1 MSIRIALAQLA
12 LSTSDV
18 AQNLVMAGDA
28 IRSAA
33 ASGAQLIVLP
43 ELTNSGYAFK
53 NLEEARQ
60 NCCEIDGPEISN
72 WIDLAKGLRVV
83 LIAGVGIKEGQT
95 LSNCSVIID
104 QSGLLGIYTKA
115 HLFGNE
121 PDFFTAGDMAP
132 LVVDT
137 ELGRIGTMICY
148 DLEFPEWVRVAMLAG
163 AQLLA
168 IPTNWPD
175 TGLPEVAT
183 PMEVVRAQA
192 AASQNKIV
200 IAACDRTE
208 DENGIVWVSASAIID
223 FNGYIQ
229 GAAIGKG
236 AQIVLADVDLPSDD
250 VIGSRN
256 SIRNDR
262 RSDLYRKWLY
272 LEGD

>member
-18 AQNLVMAGDA
+18 TQNLARAEAA

-43 ELTNSGYAFK
+43 ELTNSGYAFR

-104 QSGLLGIYTKA
+104 QSGLLGVYTKA

-121 PDFFTAGDMAP
+121 PDFFIAGDMAP

-148 DLEFPEWVRVAMLAG
+148 DLEFPEWVRVAMLDG

-272 LEGD
+272 LDGG

>member
-1 MSIRIALAQLA
+1 MSIRVALAQLS
-12 LSTSDV
+12 LSTADV
-18 AQNLVMAGDA
+18 AQNLARAEVA

-53 NLEEARQ
+53 NLDEARQ
-60 NCCEIDGPEISN
+60 NCSEIDGPEIFN
-72 WIDLAKGLRVV
+72 WIGLAKELRVV
-83 LIAGVGIKEGQT
+83 LVAGVGIKEGET

-104 QSGLLGIYTKA
+104 QSGLLGVYTKA

-121 PDFFTAGDMAP
+121 PDFFKAGDLPP

-148 DLEFPEWVRVAMLAG
+148 DLEFPEWVRVAMLDG

-175 TGLPEVAT
+175 TDLPEVAT

-208 DENGIVWVSASAIID
+208 NENGITWMSASAIVD

-229 GAAIGKG
+229 ASARGKG
-236 AQIVLADVDLPSDD
+236 AQIVLADVDLPTDD
-250 VIGSRN
+250 VIGPRN
-256 SIRNDR
+256 SIRKDR

-272 LEGD
+272 LERG

>member
-72 WIDLAKGLRVV
+72 WIDLAKELRVV

-104 QSGLLGIYTKA
+104 QSGLLGVYTKA

>member
-12 LSTSDV
+12 LSTADV
-18 AQNLVMAGDA
+18 AQNLVRAEDA

-43 ELTNSGYAFK
+43 ELTNSGYAFR

-60 NCCEIDGPEISN
+60 NCCEVDGPEISN
-72 WIDLAKGLRVV
+72 WIDLAKELRVV
-83 LIAGVGIKEGQT
+83 IIAGVGIREGEA
-95 LSNCSVIID
+95 LSNCSVVTD
-104 QSGLLGIYTKA
+104 RSGLLGVYTKA
-115 HLFGNE
+115 HLYGNE
-121 PDFFTAGDMAP
+121 PDFFTAGDLAP

-148 DLEFPEWVRVAMLAG
+148 DLEFPEWVRVAMLDG

-175 TGLPEVAT
+175 TGLPVVAT

-200 IAACDRTE
+200 IAACDRTQN
-208 DENGIVWVSASAIID
+208 ENGIAWVSASAIVD
-223 FNGYIQ
+223 FNGYLR
-229 GAAIGKG
+229 GAAKGKG
-236 AQIVLADVDLPSDD
+236 AQIVLADVDLPMDD
-250 VIGSRN
+250 AIGPRN
-256 SIRNDR
+256 LIKADR
-262 RSDLYRKWLY
+262 RIDLYQRFPIY
-272 LEGD
+272 

>member
-12 LSTSDV
+12 LSTDDV
-18 AQNLVMAGDA
+18 AQNLVRAGDA

-53 NLEEARQ
+53 NLEEARR

-72 WIDLAKGLRVV
+72 WIDLAKELRVV

-95 LSNCSVIID
+95 LLNCSVIID
-104 QSGLLGIYTKA
+104 QSGLLGVYTKA

-121 PDFFTAGDMAP
+121 PDFFTAGDLAP

-148 DLEFPEWVRVAMLAG
+148 DLEFPEWVRVAMLDG

-175 TGLPEVAT
+175 TGLPDVAT

-200 IAACDRTE
+200 LAACDRTQN
-208 DENGIVWVSASAIID
+208 ENGIAWVSASAIID

-229 GAAIGKG
+229 GAAKGKG
-236 AQIVLADVDLPSDD
+236 AQIVLADVELPTDD
-250 VIGSRN
+250 VIGPRN
-256 SIRNDR
+256 SIRDDR
-262 RSDLYRKWLY
+262 RSDLYKKWLY
-272 LEGD
+272 LERD

>member
-12 LSTSDV
+12 LSTADV
-18 AQNLVMAGDA
+18 PQNLARAQDA
-28 IRSAA
+28 LRSAA

-53 NLEEARQ
+53 NLEEAWQ

-72 WIDLAKGLRVV
+72 WIDLAKELRVV
-83 LIAGVGIKEGQT
+83 LTAGVGIKEGQT

-104 QSGLLGIYTKA
+104 QSGLLGVYTKA

-121 PDFFTAGDMAP
+121 PDFFTAGDLAP

-148 DLEFPEWVRVAMLAG
+148 DLEFPEWVRVAMLDR

-175 TGLPEVAT
+175 TGLPDAST

-200 IAACDRTE
+200 IAACDRTQN
-208 DENGIVWVSASAIID
+208 ENGIAWMSASAIID
-223 FNGYIQ
+223 FNGYVR
-229 GAAIGKG
+229 GAAKGKG
-236 AQIVLADVDLPSDD
+236 AQIVLADVDLPTDD

-256 SIRNDR
+256 SITADR
-262 RSDLYRKWLY
+262 RVDLYRRFPIY
-272 LEGD
+272 